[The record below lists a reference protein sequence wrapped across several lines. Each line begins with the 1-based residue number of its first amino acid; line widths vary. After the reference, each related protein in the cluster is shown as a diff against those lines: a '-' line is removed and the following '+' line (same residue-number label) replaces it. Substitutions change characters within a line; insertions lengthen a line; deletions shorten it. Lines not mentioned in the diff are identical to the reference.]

1 MGDSDIRL
9 AAVCRG
15 WHDCPPEANP
25 YSDIFSLDAAR
36 RWSQEQ
42 IEAFAGLLDQAGEA
56 GADLAVAA
64 EDIAYLGYAMSYL
77 DDPSI
82 FRTLASETA
91 AKVHE
96 ILGEVARR
104 RRTHLVASFFEPEG
118 DQIFNVAVLWGR
130 DGEVIGRYRKVH
142 LPAVETWLVA
152 PGDSFPAFETDL
164 GVVGMLICYDD
175 MWPESTAACALNG
188 ARIICHP
195 SAATPTD
202 WRLRTRAADAQVF
215 YISATNRRSRL
226 VSPSA
231 HVLADTEERGE
242 PVAAADV
249 NLADASV
256 CATPAS
262 GTIASATS
270 SCAAPMPTGRSSTR
284 IPRHSRP
291 IRPAASRIVA
301 RPMRSRRFS
310 TARASGARSKT
321 IPGSGPRSCHS
332 DAPAHLAASRAR
344 PARHSAAYS
353 SQERARLTQK
363 LCSPCHRKSLSS
375 LR

>member
-25 YSDIFSLDAAR
+25 YSDVFSLDAAR
-36 RWSQEQ
+36 RWSREQ
-42 IEAFAGLLDQAGEA
+42 IEAFAGLLDQAGEG
-56 GADLAVAA
+56 GADLAVAG

-91 AKVHE
+91 AQVHE

-104 RRTHLVASFFEPEG
+104 RGAHLVASFFEPEG
-118 DQIFNVAVLWGR
+118 DQIFNVAVLWGG

-142 LPAVETWLVA
+142 LPAVETWLIT
-152 PGDSFPAFETDL
+152 PGDSFPAFETGL
-164 GVVGMLICYDD
+164 GLVGMLICYDD

-215 YISATNRRSRL
+215 YISATTRRSRI

-231 HVLADTEERGE
+231 HILADTEERSE

-256 CATPAS
+256 CDADHWEYIYSGIRDHRERHLKLRRAHAYGPLLDPNPPALEAYPA
-262 GTIASATS
+262 GGLAD
-270 SCAAPMPTGRSSTR
+270 
-284 IPRHSRP
+284 PR
-291 IRPAASRIVA
+291 
-301 RPMRSRRFS
+301 
-310 TARASGARSKT
+310 
-321 IPGSGPRSCHS
+321 
-332 DAPAHLAASRAR
+332 
-344 PARHSAAYS
+344 AAY
-353 SQERARLTQK
+353 EKQK
-363 LCSPCHRKSLSS
+363 VQYRKG
-375 LR
+375 LRGEKQDYTWQWTPKLP